1 MINRIIISLCLVF
14 SISFLSA
21 EDKPWWE
28 IGIETE
34 DNQKLEE
41 LEIKVDQNAKNIEA
55 ILKEIKKLNSN
66 KPTANNN
73 QRNKRKPAAPNYVH
87 KIEQGDSYF
96 KGNPDAKVTIT
107 EFFDFQ

>member
-41 LEIKVDQNAKNIEA
+41 LEKKVDQNAKNIEA
-55 ILKEIKKLNSN
+55 ISDLGTGGGIPGIPIGITTNLRVNLIDVKEKYKL
-66 KPTANNN
+66 
-73 QRNKRKPAAPNYVH
+73 RV
-87 KIEQGDSYF
+87 
-96 KGNPDAKVTIT
+96 
-107 EFFDFQ
+107 FF